1 MKEIEK
7 KTLLMNWVEM
17 EKIGLINIRIS
28 YESDESIST
37 EVRLSEIMKR
47 LMDDT
52 QTNDLITEKMEHLD
66 DILREMFEEI
76 NEKLGEMEEVKNV

>member
-1 MKEIEK
+1 
-7 KTLLMNWVEM
+7 M

-37 EVRLSEIMKR
+37 EVRLSKIMKK

-66 DILREMFEEI
+66 DVLREMFDEI
-76 NEKLGEMEEVKNV
+76 NEKLGEMEEIENV

>member
-1 MKEIEK
+1 
-7 KTLLMNWVEM
+7 M

-28 YESDESIST
+28 YENDESIST
-37 EVRLSEIMKR
+37 EVRLSKIMKK

>member
-1 MKEIEK
+1 
-7 KTLLMNWVEM
+7 M
-17 EKIGLINIRIS
+17 EKIGLINVRVS
-28 YESDESIST
+28 YENDESIST
-37 EVRLSEIMKR
+37 EIRLSEIMKK

-76 NEKLGEMEEVKNV
+76 NEKLGEMEEIENV

>member
-1 MKEIEK
+1 
-7 KTLLMNWVEM
+7 M

-52 QTNDLITEKMEHLD
+52 QTSDLITEKMEHLD

-76 NEKLGEMEEVKNV
+76 NEKLGEMEEIENV

>member
-1 MKEIEK
+1 
-7 KTLLMNWVEM
+7 M

-28 YESDESIST
+28 YENDESIST
-37 EVRLSEIMKR
+37 EVRLSEIMKK

-66 DILREMFEEI
+66 DVLREMFEEI
-76 NEKLGEMEEVKNV
+76 NEKLGEMEEIENV

>member
-1 MKEIEK
+1 
-7 KTLLMNWVEM
+7 M

-37 EVRLSEIMKR
+37 EVRLSEIMKK

-76 NEKLGEMEEVKNV
+76 NEKLGEMEEIENV

>member
-1 MKEIEK
+1 
-7 KTLLMNWVEM
+7 M

-28 YESDESIST
+28 YENNESIST

-76 NEKLGEMEEVKNV
+76 NEKLGEMEEIENV

>member
-1 MKEIEK
+1 
-7 KTLLMNWVEM
+7 M

-37 EVRLSEIMKR
+37 EVRLSEIMKK

>member
-1 MKEIEK
+1 
-7 KTLLMNWVEM
+7 M
-17 EKIGLINIRIS
+17 EKLGLINIRIS

-76 NEKLGEMEEVKNV
+76 NEKLGEMEEIENV

>member
-1 MKEIEK
+1 
-7 KTLLMNWVEM
+7 M

-37 EVRLSEIMKR
+37 EVRLSKIMKK
-47 LMDDT
+47 LMNDT

-66 DILREMFEEI
+66 DVLREMFEEI
-76 NEKLGEMEEVKNV
+76 NEKLGEMEEIENV

>member
-1 MKEIEK
+1 
-7 KTLLMNWVEM
+7 M

-52 QTNDLITEKMEHLD
+52 QTNDLIKEKMEHLD

-76 NEKLGEMEEVKNV
+76 NEKLGEMEEIENV

>member
-1 MKEIEK
+1 
-7 KTLLMNWVEM
+7 M

-37 EVRLSEIMKR
+37 EVRLSEIMKK

-66 DILREMFEEI
+66 DVLREMFEEI
-76 NEKLGEMEEVKNV
+76 NEKLGEMEEIENV

>member
-1 MKEIEK
+1 
-7 KTLLMNWVEM
+7 M

-52 QTNDLITEKMEHLD
+52 QTNDLITEIMEHLD

-76 NEKLGEMEEVKNV
+76 NEKLGEMEEIENV

>member
-1 MKEIEK
+1 
-7 KTLLMNWVEM
+7 M
-17 EKIGLINIRIS
+17 EKIGLINIRVS
-28 YESDESIST
+28 YENDESIST
-37 EVRLSEIMKR
+37 EVRLSEIMKK

-76 NEKLGEMEEVKNV
+76 NEKLGEMEEIANV

>member
-1 MKEIEK
+1 
-7 KTLLMNWVEM
+7 M

-37 EVRLSEIMKR
+37 EVRLSEIMKK

-76 NEKLGEMEEVKNV
+76 NEKLGEMEEIANV

>member
-1 MKEIEK
+1 
-7 KTLLMNWVEM
+7 M

-28 YESDESIST
+28 YESDKSIST
-37 EVRLSEIMKR
+37 EVRLSEIMKK

-66 DILREMFEEI
+66 DVLREMFEEI
-76 NEKLGEMEEVKNV
+76 NEKLGEMEEIANV

>member
-1 MKEIEK
+1 
-7 KTLLMNWVEM
+7 M

-28 YESDESIST
+28 YENDESIST

-52 QTNDLITEKMEHLD
+52 QTNDLITEKMENLD

-76 NEKLGEMEEVKNV
+76 NEKLGEMEEIENV

>member
-1 MKEIEK
+1 
-7 KTLLMNWVEM
+7 M

-37 EVRLSEIMKR
+37 EVRLSEIMKK

-76 NEKLGEMEEVKNV
+76 NEKLGEMEEVENV

>member
-1 MKEIEK
+1 
-7 KTLLMNWVEM
+7 M

-52 QTNDLITEKMEHLD
+52 QTNELITEKMEHLD

-76 NEKLGEMEEVKNV
+76 NEKLGEMEEIENV

>member
-1 MKEIEK
+1 
-7 KTLLMNWVEM
+7 M

-37 EVRLSEIMKR
+37 EVRLSEMMKR

-76 NEKLGEMEEVKNV
+76 NEKLGEMEKIENV

>member
-1 MKEIEK
+1 
-7 KTLLMNWVEM
+7 M
-17 EKIGLINIRIS
+17 EKIGLINIRVS
-28 YESDESIST
+28 YENDESIST
-37 EVRLSEIMKR
+37 EVRLSEIMKK

-76 NEKLGEMEEVKNV
+76 NEKLGEMEEVANV

>member
-1 MKEIEK
+1 MK
-7 KTLLMNWVEM
+7 
-17 EKIGLINIRIS
+17 KIGLINIRIS

-37 EVRLSEIMKR
+37 EVRLSEIMKK

-66 DILREMFEEI
+66 DVLREMFEEI
-76 NEKLGEMEEVKNV
+76 NKKLGEMEEIENV

>member
-1 MKEIEK
+1 
-7 KTLLMNWVEM
+7 M

-28 YESDESIST
+28 YENDESIST

-76 NEKLGEMEEVKNV
+76 NEKLGEMEEIANV

>member
-1 MKEIEK
+1 
-7 KTLLMNWVEM
+7 M

-37 EVRLSEIMKR
+37 EVRLSKIMKK

-76 NEKLGEMEEVKNV
+76 NEKLGEMEEIENV

>member
-1 MKEIEK
+1 
-7 KTLLMNWVEM
+7 M

-37 EVRLSEIMKR
+37 EVRLSEIMKK

-66 DILREMFEEI
+66 DVLREMFEEI
-76 NEKLGEMEEVKNV
+76 NEKLGEMEEVENV

>member
-1 MKEIEK
+1 
-7 KTLLMNWVEM
+7 M

-52 QTNDLITEKMEHLD
+52 QTNDLITEIMEHLD

>member
-1 MKEIEK
+1 
-7 KTLLMNWVEM
+7 M

-28 YESDESIST
+28 YENDESIST

-52 QTNDLITEKMEHLD
+52 QTNDLIKEKMEHLD

-76 NEKLGEMEEVKNV
+76 NEKLGEMEEIENV

>member
-1 MKEIEK
+1 
-7 KTLLMNWVEM
+7 M

-66 DILREMFEEI
+66 DVLREMFEEI
-76 NEKLGEMEEVKNV
+76 NEKLGEMEEIKNV